1 MKKTVLIIEDNSTQ
15 MEMLKKLV
23 SEVNSEAAIYT
34 ASDVQ
39 TAYQIML
46 EKTIDTFLVDIILDV
61 KKPGDTSGVRFV
73 EKIRTLPKYM
83 FTPVLFITS
92 LEDTTKYAYT
102 DLNCLG
108 YVEKPFSPERV
119 KQLVERALYFTTD
132 KGENVDE
139 SFCFRKDGILYPV
152 KIKNIIYIESINH
165 VVMVY
170 MKRGGSLS
178 VPYVSC
184 KQLMEDINSSH
195 LVQCSRNV
203 IINKDYIENIDLANR
218 FIALRGVAKRIEI
231 GITFKKKI
239 MAEYEN
245 DN

>member
-1 MKKTVLIIEDNSTQ
+1 MKKTVLIIEDNQ
-15 MEMLKKLV
+15 AQLEMLRRLV
-23 SEVNSEAAIYT
+23 LEVNAEAVVYT
-34 ASDVQ
+34 ASEIQ

-73 EKIRTLPKYM
+73 EKVRTIPKYM

-108 YVEKPFSPERV
+108 YVEKPFSPESV
-119 KQLVERALYFTTD
+119 KQLVKKALYFSTE
-132 KGENVDE
+132 KEEEKEEV
-139 SFCFRKDGILYPV
+139 FCFRKDGILYPV
-152 KIKNIIYIESINH
+152 KISNIIYIESINH
-165 VVMVY
+165 TVNVY
-170 MKRGGSLS
+170 MKTGGSLS
-178 VPYVSC
+178 VPYRSC
-184 KQLMEDINSSH
+184 KQLMEDMNASCFM
-195 LVQCSRNV
+195 QCSRNS
-203 IINKDYIENIDLANR
+203 IINKDYVENIDLANR
-218 FIALRGVAKRIEI
+218 LIALNGVSNRIEI
-231 GITFKKKI
+231 GITYKKKI